1 MKKAMALILALLMV
15 VSLAACGEKDSG
27 DGVKE
32 FTAFFAVPGC
42 TLAWRAA

>member
-15 VSLAACGEKDSG
+15 VSLAACGEKGGD

-32 FTAFFAVPGC
+32 FTAFFAVPGS
-42 TLAWRAA
+42 